1 MTDRRDIRLGALMC
15 TASAACY
22 AGLSIL
28 GKLALASGLTLT
40 GMLSLRFLGAA
51 AVLAVILVALRQP
64 PFAGRHKLGRLLA
77 LGSLLYAPQAALF
90 FTGLTRLP
98 ASIAVLLLY
107 VYPVLVAIFDWI
119 LNRRLP
125 DRRTVLALIIA
136 TVGVA
141 LTLYPQPGMVVDP
154 LGASRVGS
162 ATGLAV
168 YIVLSEGATQGVGAR
183 VGGLWIVLGAGMS
196 FTLAGTATGTLEW
209 QQALAEPLL
218 ILGLIVVG
226 TVLPVTL
233 FLAGVARVGPTG
245 ASLLSTL
252 EPVFTVALGI
262 VILQET
268 LASLQ
273 VVGGAWSGAPSS
285 SQPAIWREAALRPKR
300 VVLLTGRQTGA
311 RALIECCS
319 CRAKL

>member
-1 MTDRRDIRLGALMC
+1 MTDPSARFAHVGMLRDRRDIRLGALMC

-154 LGASRVGS
+154 LGALLVLGS

-273 VVGGAWSGAPSS
+273 VVGGALVLVAAILVATRRDLNARPS
-285 SQPAIWREAALRPKR
+285 PPP
-300 VVLLTGRQTGA
+300 
-311 RALIECCS
+311 
-319 CRAKL
+319 

>member
-1 MTDRRDIRLGALMC
+1 MC

-28 GKLALASGLTLT
+28 GKLALAAGFTLT

-51 AVLAVILVALRQP
+51 VVLAVMLVGLRQP
-64 PFAGRHKLGRLLA
+64 LFAGRRRLGRLLA

-90 FTGLTRLP
+90 FTGLQRLP

-125 DRRTVLALIIA
+125 DRRTVLALVIA
-136 TVGVA
+136 TFGVA

-154 LGASRVGS
+154 LGALLVL
-162 ATGLAV
+162 ADAAGLAV

-183 VGGLWIVLGAGMS
+183 VGGLWIVLGAGIS
-196 FTLAGTATGTLEW
+196 FALAGAATGTLEW
-209 QQALAEPLL
+209 QRALNEPLL

-233 FLAGVARVGPTG
+233 FLAGVGRVGPTA

-252 EPVFTVALGI
+252 EPVFTVILGVVVLQESLAPVQALGGLL
-262 VILQET
+262 VMAAAILVAT
-268 LASLQ
+268 RHALAS
-273 VVGGAWSGAPSS
+273 
-285 SQPAIWREAALRPKR
+285 EAVPTA
-300 VVLLTGRQTGA
+300 
-311 RALIECCS
+311 
-319 CRAKL
+319 